1 MSISGMPRRR
11 RYRKDRSLTPVLSMF
26 LIGLFTVIGLSP
38 GALVFDLAVDT
49 ISPYVQYAFLIVL
62 IVFIYF
68 VYDSI
73 VTPLKHLFRAYRTI
87 GILGLVSLILA
98 FLGGLFL
105 FVEVTGIVY
114 LVVSMAIWKVATRF
128 S

>member
-1 MSISGMPRRR
+1 
-11 RYRKDRSLTPVLSMF
+11 VLSMF

-38 GALVFDLAVDT
+38 GALVFDRAVDT

-62 IVFIYF
+62 VVFIYF

-73 VTPLKHLFRAYRTI
+73 VTPLKHLFGAYRTC
-87 GILGLVSLILA
+87 GILGLVSLVLA

-105 FVEVTGIVY
+105 FVQVTGIIY
-114 LVVSMAIWKVATRF
+114 LIISMAIWKVATRF
-128 S
+128 G

>member
-1 MSISGMPRRR
+1 
-11 RYRKDRSLTPVLSMF
+11 MF

-38 GALVFDLAVDT
+38 GSMVFDLAVET
-49 ISPYVQYAFLIVL
+49 ISPYVQYAFLIAL
-62 IVFIYF
+62 AVFIYF
-68 VYDSI
+68 VFDAI
-73 VTPLKHLFRAYRTI
+73 VTPLKHLFGAYRTC

-105 FVEVTGIVY
+105 FVEVNGMIY
-114 LVVSMAIWKVATRF
+114 LIISIAIWKVATRF